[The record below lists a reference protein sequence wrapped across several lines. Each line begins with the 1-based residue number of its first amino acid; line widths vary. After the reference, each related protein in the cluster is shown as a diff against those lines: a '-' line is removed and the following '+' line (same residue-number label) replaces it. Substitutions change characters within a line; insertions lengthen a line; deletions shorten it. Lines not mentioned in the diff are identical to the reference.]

1 MPELDRGT
9 KIYAAVLLAAALG
22 LLFLALYE
30 SPQVARLNDLL
41 EADEQVGSFP
51 YRFRVLRV
59 SNGVAT
65 MSTPRSSA
73 VPVAQ
78 VLDKIFPGLGNSDPA
93 SPLFQELQE
102 QLASAQKRAKAIVLK
117 TPEIK
122 RVQWELDRDWL
133 MQHGISL
140 PPTTP

>member
-1 MPELDRGT
+1 MPGLDRGT
-9 KIYAAVLLAAALG
+9 KIYAAVLGAIVLG
-22 LLFLALYE
+22 LVFLALYE
-30 SPQVARLNDLL
+30 PPIVANLNDRL

-51 YRFRVLRV
+51 YAFRVLRID
-59 SNGVAT
+59 NGTAV

-78 VLDKIFPGLGNSDPA
+78 VLDKIFPGLGNADPA

-102 QLASAQKRAKAIVLK
+102 QLATVQKRAKAIVLED
-117 TPEIK
+117 PDIK

-133 MQHGISL
+133 STYGITL
-140 PPTTP
+140 PLSQ